1 VSAATISGAAASAPI
16 PAQVRDEGAA
26 AVRGYRAALSFES
39 MLLEQMLGEML
50 PEEEGTSVTTLSQT
64 VAEAV
69 VGAGGLGV
77 AKDLAQTNFTPANDA
92 SASGVAK

>member
-1 VSAATISGAAASAPI
+1 MSATTISGAAASATV
-16 PAQVRDEGAA
+16 PAEVRQEGAD

-39 MLLEQMLGEML
+39 MLLEQMLGEVL
-50 PEEEGTSVTTLSQT
+50 PEEEGASVTTLSQT

-77 AKDLAQTNFTPANDA
+77 AKDMYTSFEG
-92 SASGVAK
+92 SR